1 MTFTEQAK
9 EQAQAS
15 WQGSFQHP
23 FITELHEGTLSP
35 TIFRYYLIQD
45 HYYLKHFSQ
54 LYR

>member
-23 FITELHEGTLSP
+23 FITEYMKEP
-35 TIFRYYLIQD
+35 
-45 HYYLKHFSQ
+45 
-54 LYR
+54 